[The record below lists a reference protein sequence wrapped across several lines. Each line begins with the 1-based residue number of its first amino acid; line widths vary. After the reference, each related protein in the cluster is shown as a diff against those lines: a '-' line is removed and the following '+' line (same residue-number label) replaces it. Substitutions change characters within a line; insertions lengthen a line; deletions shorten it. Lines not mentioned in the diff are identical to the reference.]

1 LLQVTPKMSFGVGA
15 GDVFSVTM
23 LAWNLYRNCKNSGEE
38 FKRVADDL
46 KNLHIVLKDIDET
59 VEQDS
64 TGLSRTR
71 SERLNKVRSD
81 TQSVL
86 EQLAKELR
94 AYGDLDTKTQK
105 KWDALRW
112 GMKDISDIKL
122 RLIAIT
128 TNLNAFSSAITKYV
142 ASPRYECQCS
152 QGCSH
157 ITFYQSSIRPPY
169 ISS

>member
-1 LLQVTPKMSFGVGA
+1 MNFGVGA
-15 GDVFSVTM
+15 GDAFSVTM

-38 FKRVADDL
+38 FKRIADDV

-81 TQSVL
+81 TRSVL
-86 EQLAKELR
+86 EQLAKELET
-94 AYGDLDTKTQK
+94 YGNLDTKTQK
-105 KWDALRW
+105 KWDVLRW

-128 TNLNAFSSAITKYV
+128 TNLNAFSAAITKYV
-142 ASPRYECQCS
+142 LSLIYRARRIR
-152 QGCSH
+152 GCSGMP
-157 ITFYQSSIRPPY
+157 FYVANIHPHSS
-169 ISS
+169 SS

>member
-1 LLQVTPKMSFGVGA
+1 MNFGVGA

-46 KNLHIVLKDIDET
+46 KNLHIILKDIDET

-71 SERLNKVRSD
+71 SERLNEVRND
-81 TQSVL
+81 ARGVL
-86 EQLAKELR
+86 EQLAKELET
-94 AYGDLDTKTQK
+94 YGNLDTKTQK
-105 KWDALRW
+105 KWDILRW

-142 ASPRYECQCS
+142 VSPIYRSRRSRDCI
-152 QGCSH
+152 H
-157 ITFYQSSIRPPY
+157 IPSYQLNIQPPY
-169 ISS
+169 TSS

>member
-1 LLQVTPKMSFGVGA
+1 MNFGFGA
-15 GDVFSVTM
+15 GDCFSVTM

-38 FKRVADDL
+38 FKRIADDV

-81 TQSVL
+81 TRSVL
-86 EQLAKELR
+86 EQLAKELET
-94 AYGDLDTKTQK
+94 YGNLDTKTQK
-105 KWDALRW
+105 KWDVLRW

-128 TNLNAFSSAITKYV
+128 TNLNAFSAAITKYV
-142 ASPRYECQCS
+142 LSLIYRARRDR
-152 QGCSH
+152 GCSDMP
-157 ITFYQSSIRPPY
+157 FYGANIHQYSTSS
-169 ISS
+169 